1 MDAAVDRMGSL
12 ELYTEIAHVFA
23 QSLPETEKALT
34 EAVEKSAWTEARRLA
49 HSMKSNCATI
59 GAECLRSRIST
70 FEKACAA
77 GDEAEANK
85 LFPSLRDDL
94 RALREELLAL

>member
-1 MDAAVDRMGSL
+1 MDAAVDRMGSQ
-12 ELYTEIAHVFA
+12 ELYVEIARVFA
-23 QSLPETEKALT
+23 RSLPETEKAIA
-34 EAVEKSAWTEARRLA
+34 EAMGKSALAEARRLA
-49 HSMKSNCATI
+49 HSMKSNCATM

-85 LFPSLRDDL
+85 LFPSLCDGL
-94 RALREELLAL
+94 HALREELLAL